1 MTRLSFLLVQ
11 ILLVGCN
18 NYGQLTIVTDLPEK
32 LSENSGIVQFGQESA
47 WFIEDNGNKDNIY
60 KVDFNG
66 EIQKVLEVKNA
77 KNNDWEDLTSDEHG
91 NLYIGDFGN
100 NDNHR
105 KNLAIYRLPNP
116 EIEPGDKI
124 DAERIE
130 FQYPEQKEFPP
141 KKKELVYDSEAFFY
155 FKGYFYIFTKN
166 RSHPFTGKVSIYRVP
181 LEVGQHNA
189 TLLGEIT
196 TCEDWD
202 TCQVTSADISPDG
215 KTVVLLGYGKLWTL
229 TDFSD
234 DSFFEGK
241 LAEIDLGVRTQL
253 ESVCF
258 KNETTLLLSDE
269 VRDKEGGMLY
279 TYSLK

>member
-1 MTRLSFLLVQ
+1 MSRLLYLLAA
-11 ILLVGCN
+11 LFFTACS
-18 NYGQLTIVTDLPEK
+18 NYGQLKVLTKLPDK
-32 LSENSGIVQFGQESA
+32 LSENSGIAQFGQNSA
-47 WFIEDNGNKDNIY
+47 WFIEDHGNKDILY

-66 EIQKVLEVKNA
+66 KIRKELKVKNA
-77 KNNDWEDLTSDEHG
+77 KNNDWEDLTSDEKG
-91 NLYIGDFGN
+91 NIYIGDFGN

-105 KNLAIYRLPNP
+105 KNLTIYKLPNP

-141 KKKELVYDSEAFFY
+141 KKERLLFDSEAFFY
-155 FKGYFYIFTKN
+155 SKGFFYLFTKN
-166 RSHPFTGKVSIYRVP
+166 RAHPFTGEVLIYRVP
-181 LEVGQHNA
+181 LKTGRHNA
-189 TLLGEIT
+189 TFLGKIT
-196 TCEDWD
+196 TCKDWD

-229 TDFSD
+229 TDFTG

-241 LAEIDLGVRTQL
+241 LTEIDLGVRTQL

-258 KNETTLLLSDE
+258 KDETTLLVSDE

-279 TYSLK
+279 SYSLK